1 MVSTIF
7 LPLTFI
13 TGFFGM
19 NFTWM
24 VDQVDTALA
33 FVLLGIG
40 TPLLAVAL
48 TVLLVQRRATP
59 VEPDRGRA
67 RTP

>member
-1 MVSTIF
+1 
-7 LPLTFI
+7 
-13 TGFFGM
+13 M